1 MERIT
6 PRTGSKLDGSWP
18 LSGMGAERLF
28 SEIVAR
34 RVLRCC
40 ILELYNN
47 EQGETDTAMVMVP
60 DYSSL
65 YSINTC
71 GLKVI
76 QDCYSK
82 TPVNTLSC
90 VSPSAPS
97 IPWKRLKQSIKPLE
111 TFLFSGVAVKCSNR
125 VATALLT
132 SFFSRMAIFAWK
144 IVAS

>member
-1 MERIT
+1 MGSLFFLKRLPMKKYVQEELD
-6 PRTGSKLDGSWP
+6 PRRNHP
-18 LSGMGAERLF
+18 H
-28 SEIVAR
+28 
-34 RVLRCC
+34 
-40 ILELYNN
+40 
-47 EQGETDTAMVMVP
+47 
-60 DYSSL
+60 
-65 YSINTC
+65 
-71 GLKVI
+71 
-76 QDCYSK
+76 DCYSK

-97 IPWKRLKQSIKPLE
+97 MVWKRLKQSIKPLE